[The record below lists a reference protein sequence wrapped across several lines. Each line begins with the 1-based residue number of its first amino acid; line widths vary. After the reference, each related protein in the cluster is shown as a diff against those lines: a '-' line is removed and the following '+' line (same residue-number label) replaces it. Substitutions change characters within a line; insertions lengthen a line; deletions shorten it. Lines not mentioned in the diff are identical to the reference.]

1 MPRAARGWRV
11 GYNPRVVPSRVHH
24 VCRHVSKIPKSFH
37 VLVEAESCHGRL
49 MCVERRIGR
58 SAFSK
63 CTLTVIAL
71 PNQVASLSAFD
82 PRSCSLM
89 SSIDEYEREFRGH
102 VQAAE
107 ERLAHAS
114 RSSSPDDRRTA
125 LSGAERA
132 AEAGKDV
139 VQLMELEGRSLSG
152 AARSKLQAQLRSY
165 RDEISALKTRIKD
178 LKSTARSPDHC
189 REENCAGGD
198 SYSNP
203 SPGERSRL
211 LANND
216 RMSKATDK
224 LKQAHAVTLDMEQ
237 TANAILGDLGKQR
250 ETLMHAQGSLRYAAD
265 GLEGSRK
272 LLAQMG
278 RRAAMN
284 KMTLWIVIGLVRASL
299 DHSLLSNH
307 AQRSPCLF
315 PGLRA
320 HARFPV
326 AHALLGSQARVSAE
340 HLPLPPAQ
348 LISMLLLLFFSGG
361 SDSSPPPAAAAA
373 GFTKTSP

>member
-1 MPRAARGWRV
+1 LNVVSGDPLSHRALLTPALRG
-11 GYNPRVVPSRVHH
+11 
-24 VCRHVSKIPKSFH
+24 
-37 VLVEAESCHGRL
+37 
-49 MCVERRIGR
+49 
-58 SAFSK
+58 
-63 CTLTVIAL
+63 L
-71 PNQVASLSAFD
+71 PNQGCFTLKKRESF
-82 PRSCSLM
+82 M

-299 DHSLLSNH
+299 NHSLLSNH